1 MIFRFVFEAA
11 GTVSIFRPEI
21 PDLSIRYFL
30 IRFKRVA
37 AEAAVLLLAV
47 AVEFHAG
54 DAREFCDATAV
65 PFSQALKPSLDRMTK
80 DIVVA
85 VLGPVETNGVRK

>member
-1 MIFRFVFEAA
+1 MRLDNDDVTFQACLRNDSA
-11 GTVSIFRPEI
+11 
-21 PDLSIRYFL
+21 L
-30 IRFKRVA
+30 
-37 AEAAVLLLAV
+37 LLLAV